1 MPDNAPVIALE
12 EHYRDAEMATHFPV
26 GQGII
31 GINAGYRLAPEAR
44 YPEARGTSRPLYV
57 GHARMHSD

>member
-12 EHYRDAEMATHFPV
+12 EHYRDAEMAAHFPV

-44 YPEARGTSRPLYV
+44 YPEARGTSLWL
-57 GHARMHSD
+57 S